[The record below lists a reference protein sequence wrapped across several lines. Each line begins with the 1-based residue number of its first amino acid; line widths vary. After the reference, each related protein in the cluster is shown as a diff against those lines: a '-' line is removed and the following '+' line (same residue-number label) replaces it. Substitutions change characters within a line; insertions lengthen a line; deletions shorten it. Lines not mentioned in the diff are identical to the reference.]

1 MKQLRGKP
9 LKDFLK
15 KVKPPE
21 TELVFILQDV
31 QDPVNVGSAFRIA
44 DACRVKEV
52 ILTGISAQPA
62 HPLVRKVARGKH
74 RRVKWQYT
82 EQAADAIVSLKTEGY
97 TSFALE
103 LTAQS
108 IRYDEVGYPDKVC
121 LIVGHED
128 HGVTKRTLAA
138 CDRII
143 FLPMYGVGA
152 SLNVHVSLG
161 ITAYH
166 ILSACS
172 CQKPS
177 VGSKKETCSNK

>member
-1 MKQLRGKP
+1 MKQLRRKP

-15 KVKPPE
+15 QVRPSE
-21 TELVFILQDV
+21 RELIFILQDV

-44 DACRVKEV
+44 DACRVKEL
-52 ILTGISAQPA
+52 ILTGISAQPP

-74 RRVKWQYT
+74 RRVQWRYI
-82 EQAADAIVSLKTEGY
+82 EQAADAIVSLRAGGY

-103 LTAQS
+103 ITAQS
-108 IRYDEVGYPDKVC
+108 IRYDAVDYPDKVC

-138 CDRII
+138 CDKVI
-143 FLPMYGVGA
+143 FLPMYGAGA

-161 ITAYH
+161 IAAYH
-166 ILSACS
+166 ILHHS
-172 CQKPS
+172 
-177 VGSKKETCSNK
+177 

>member
-15 KVKPPE
+15 RAKPPKK
-21 TELVFILQDV
+21 ELVFILQDV

-52 ILTGISAQPA
+52 ILTGISAQPS
-62 HPLVRKVARGKH
+62 HPLVRKVGRGKH
-74 RRVKWQYT
+74 RRVKWRYT
-82 EQAADAIVSLKTEGY
+82 EQAADAIVALKSDGY
-97 TSFALE
+97 MSFALE
-103 LTAQS
+103 VTAQS
-108 IRYDEVGYPDKVC
+108 IPYDMVDYPDKIC

-138 CDRII
+138 CDII
-143 FLPMYGVGA
+143 IYLPMYGTGT

-161 ITAYH
+161 IAAYH
-166 ILSACS
+166 ILHHI
-172 CQKPS
+172 
-177 VGSKKETCSNK
+177 